1 MKSCNHNRAAKKKT
15 PKNPKKPNSSTIIW
29 EMLKNKNVTEH
40 KRSEDH
46 QNRVPNSNFTSN
58 QTSHK
63 TNKQVK
69 TVQWF
74 RSTYDLQADAGVCSP
89 RFFTCDQRMSNGW
102 SSVW

>member
-63 TNKQVK
+63 TNKQTSQDCTMV
-69 TVQWF
+69 
-74 RSTYDLQADAGVCSP
+74 
-89 RFFTCDQRMSNGW
+89 
-102 SSVW
+102 

>member
-1 MKSCNHNRAAKKKT
+1 MAGNTDQVIKMKEKQKGEQIPFIKQLWSHAIIIESPKKKT
-15 PKNPKKPNSSTIIW
+15 KKTQPNSSTIIR

-63 TNKQVK
+63 TNKQTSQDCTMV
-69 TVQWF
+69 
-74 RSTYDLQADAGVCSP
+74 
-89 RFFTCDQRMSNGW
+89 
-102 SSVW
+102 